1 MSSVCLSAVISLRPM
16 IVCVTVMLCAAGC
29 RPASE
34 RAEPRRVPLPVHVIV
49 PRSRDQVRTTEV
61 AFGKLMA
68 RQSTPLGFAR
78 PGVVRSVTNSEA
90 VQRGDVLATLETP
103 ELDRQKQQLEEALAA
118 ARSGAAVSG
127 AARGGASGGEAPPDG
142 ARAARTEALRRQ
154 LAQLNAQYAAFAI
167 VAPHDGTIVRRRVTP
182 GQDVTPGRVAVQ
194 LAAAGSLI
202 VRAGLPDRAAGG
214 LRPEQTVW
222 VQVDGE
228 TIVCTLESV
237 AAAQPSGVSEV
248 VLAFPDNVEDR
259 WQQIGDAVEIR
270 FFAEQTVSGC
280 WLPLGA
286 LQRDD
291 GDAWSV
297 LTVVRQRVAR
307 QRVEVERLEGAWA
320 FVRAT
325 FPDARVIVDGGHRVT
340 DGQSVR
346 PVDVTAEFRVPSG
359 REITE

>member
-1 MSSVCLSAVISLRPM
+1 MKLSWRFP
-16 IVCVTVMLCAAGC
+16 
-29 RPASE
+29 
-34 RAEPRRVPLPVHVIV
+34 
-49 PRSRDQVRTTEV
+49 TT
-61 AFGKLMA
+61 
-68 RQSTPLGFAR
+68 
-78 PGVVRSVTNSEA
+78 
-90 VQRGDVLATLETP
+90 
-103 ELDRQKQQLEEALAA
+103 
-118 ARSGAAVSG
+118 
-127 AARGGASGGEAPPDG
+127 
-142 ARAARTEALRRQ
+142 
-154 LAQLNAQYAAFAI
+154 
-167 VAPHDGTIVRRRVTP
+167 
-182 GQDVTPGRVAVQ
+182 
-194 LAAAGSLI
+194 
-202 VRAGLPDRAAGG
+202 
-214 LRPEQTVW
+214 W
-222 VQVDGE
+222 
-228 TIVCTLESV
+228 
-237 AAAQPSGVSEV
+237 
-248 VLAFPDNVEDR
+248 EDR

-307 QRVEVERLEGAWA
+307 QRVEVERLEGTWA